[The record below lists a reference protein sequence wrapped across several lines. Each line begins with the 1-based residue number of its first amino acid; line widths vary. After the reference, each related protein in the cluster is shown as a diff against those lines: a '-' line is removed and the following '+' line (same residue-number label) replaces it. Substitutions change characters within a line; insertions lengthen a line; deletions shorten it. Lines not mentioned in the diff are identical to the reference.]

1 MNILVELAWQFAL
14 LSLLAFGGANAVL
27 PEMHR
32 IVVSQHHWLSDTAFS
47 QLFAIA
53 QAAPGPNFLVVTLV
67 GQQVAGL
74 AGAIVASVAFC
85 LPSSL
90 LIYLFAKVSARFLSE
105 HWRQSI
111 ANGVSPVAVGLVLS
125 SGWLIAAGATTDWRS
140 LALTGATIFAVLR
153 WQRNPLWWIAIGAL
167 LGLSGAV

>member
-1 MNILVELAWQFAL
+1 MSILIELAWQFAL

-32 IVVSQHHWLSDTAFS
+32 IVVGQHHWLTDAGFS

-67 GQQVAGL
+67 GQQVAGIP
-74 AGAIVASVAFC
+74 GAIVASTAFC
-85 LPSSL
+85 LPSGL
-90 LIYLFAKVSARFLSE
+90 LIYAFAKASAHYLSE

-111 ANGVSPVAVGLVLS
+111 SAGVSPVAVGLVLS
-125 SGWLIAAGATTDWRS
+125 SGWLIAAGAGDSWRS
-140 LALTGATIFAVLR
+140 LLLTGATVVAVLR
-153 WQRNPLWWIAIGAL
+153 WQRNPLWWIALGAL
-167 LGLSGAV
+167 LGLAGVV

>member
-1 MNILVELAWQFAL
+1 MSILLELAWQFAL

-32 IVVSQHHWLSDTAFS
+32 IVVNHHHWLSDSAFS

-53 QAAPGPNFLVVTLV
+53 QAAPGPNFLIVTLV
-67 GQQVAGL
+67 GQQVAGVP
-74 AGAIVASVAFC
+74 GAIVASIAFC

-90 LIYLFAKVSARFLSE
+90 LIYLFAKASAHYLSE

-111 ANGVSPVAVGLVLS
+111 ANGVAPVAVGLVLS
-125 SGWLIAAGATTDWRS
+125 SGWLIAAGAGESWKA
-140 LALTGATIFAVLR
+140 LLLTGATILAVLR
-153 WQRNPLWWIAIGAL
+153 WQRNPLWWIALGAL
-167 LGLSGAV
+167 LGMLGVV